1 MPRRRRKSGFTGW
14 ISDQWERLVD
24 LRELAT
30 RQTRRRTR
38 GIAYSLIDALSSF
51 ESVES
56 IVRRGLRRLFRPFG
70 KLLQM
75 TGLGDLFGFLFELPG
90 RVLRRVR
97 SVGRSAARRVGLGG
111 VLDSFGRVFGLLL
124 TPFTAL
130 AGFAYAWAVTR
141 NRKDMLLAI
150 PAVLM
155 LAPFVYVGFSASLR
169 GPGPVAARYEKA
181 MREARQEGDH
191 QVAELYREK
200 LVQLGV
206 DNSRAEYIE
215 ALKLVEQGD
224 ISSGYDLMQRL
235 APPEIPGY
243 SAAHYWIALRLLT
256 GEELGESEQTPDTPE
271 ERLTLAEQ
279 HLDRIVELGGN
290 APQVIMLQAIVYART
305 DREKKACEVLEP
317 YADEIFAAAA
327 MRLRM
332 LVRVGDDEA
341 ATTQAQAV
349 PRLFAS
355 LGLPASKLSADEHRS
370 RVLAATLLKDEPQKE
385 LTLIDWQQTF
395 PDDPQPNQLLAQLTR
410 ERVQSTLDQQ
420 SFDPEALV
428 ERLCR
433 AERLGSPRAWVALQL
448 RDLIENRE
456 TSASCREAWAGLLGS
471 PDASEPLIELAGT
484 TAALR
489 GEILQARKAFQRL
502 AADGD
507 APALVWNNL
516 AWSLLQEPR
525 PIPSAA
531 LEAISKAI
539 EQEPDSPV
547 YRETRGQAEVML
559 KRWEPAVADLKYALE
574 EFPDNQLIHL
584 GLARSYE
591 ALGQRQL
598 AADHWERSGGRRPPN
613 LLREQ

>member
-1 MPRRRRKSGFTGW
+1 MPRRRHQSGVFGW
-14 ISDQWERLVD
+14 FADLWAWLLD
-24 LRELAT
+24 LRDRAAS
-30 RQTRRRTR
+30 RIGRRTR
-38 GIAYSLIDALSSF
+38 DLSYGLIDVLGSF
-51 ESVES
+51 EGLENG
-56 IVRRGLRRLFRPFG
+56 VRRGVMRVLRPIGRMA
-70 KLLQM
+70 QA
-75 TGLGDLFGFLFELPG
+75 TGLGDLFAFLFELPG
-90 RVLRRVR
+90 RVLGRVR

-111 VLDSFGRVFGLLL
+111 VLESFGRFFGLLL

-169 GPGPVAARYEKA
+169 GPGPVAARYQKA

-215 ALKLVEQGD
+215 AIKLVEEGD
-224 ISSGYDLMQRL
+224 VASGYEVMQRL
-235 APPEIPGY
+235 APPDIPGY
-243 SAAHYWIALRLLT
+243 AAAHYWMALRLLT
-256 GEELGESEQTPDTPE
+256 GEDLGEVEETPPTE
-271 ERLTLAEQ
+271 EGRLTLAER

-290 APQVIMLQAIVYART
+290 APQVSMLRAIVYART
-305 DREKKACEVLEP
+305 DRPQQASDVLEP
-317 YADEIFAAAA
+317 YADQIFAAAA

-332 LVRVGDDEA
+332 LVRLGDDEA

-507 APALVWNNL
+507 APAIVWNNL
-516 AWSLLQEPR
+516 AWTLLQEPR

-531 LEAISKAI
+531 LEAIAKAI

-559 KRWEPAVADLKYALE
+559 KRWRPAVADLKYALE